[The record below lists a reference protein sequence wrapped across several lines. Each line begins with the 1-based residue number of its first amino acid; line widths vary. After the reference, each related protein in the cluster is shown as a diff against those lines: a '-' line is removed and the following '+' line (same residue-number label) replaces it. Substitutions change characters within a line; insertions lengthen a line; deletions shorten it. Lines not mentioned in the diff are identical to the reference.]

1 MTSPPPN
8 SGSLTLNQAAMQNAQ
23 VREVSCEELESANK
37 EAREKETRDSFPGGA
52 HATAYRK
59 DGAGNGKY
67 MKAMCPNMPKKE
79 YENGYQDTVTDKQQ
93 PPCAGGR
100 PTSNGRRNDAE
111 NKILHP
117 EMKAG
122 NGGSIRMSIFHT
134 ASGGGAADAMPCY
147 SCRQAICE
155 AEKCGITVT
164 LCTSK
169 KPPDEVKAATL
180 CNNGKPHGGTADY
193 DPTWAKAGLG

>member
-1 MTSPPPN
+1 MEN
-8 SGSLTLNQAAMQNAQ
+8 ALQRELT
-23 VREVSCEELESANK
+23 CEELEAANK
-37 EAREKETRDSFPGGA
+37 EARESETRASFPGGA
-52 HATAYRK
+52 HSTAYRR
-59 DGAGNGKY
+59 DAAGNGKY
-67 MKAMCPNMPKKE
+67 MKAMCPNLPKSE
-79 YENGYQDTVTDKQQ
+79 FADGYQETITDKKQ

-100 PTSNGRRNDAE
+100 PTSNGRRNDSE

-122 NGGSIRMSIFHT
+122 KGGSIRMSTSHT
-134 ASGGGAADAMPCY
+134 ASAGGAADAMPCY

-169 KPPDEVKAATL
+169 KPPDEVKASQL
-180 CNNGKPHGGTADY
+180 CHDGKPSGGTADY
-193 DPTWAKAGLG
+193 DATWASKGLG